1 MNETPETSIESRME
15 KLNAIVAQIRKIQS
29 EIADHKDQI
38 KYLKADL
45 EDLHSQLLNLATN

>member
-45 EDLHSQLLNLATN
+45 EDLNSQLLNLATN

>member
-15 KLNAIVAQIRKIQS
+15 KLNSIVAQIRKIQS

-45 EDLHSQLLNLATN
+45 EDLNSQLLNLATN